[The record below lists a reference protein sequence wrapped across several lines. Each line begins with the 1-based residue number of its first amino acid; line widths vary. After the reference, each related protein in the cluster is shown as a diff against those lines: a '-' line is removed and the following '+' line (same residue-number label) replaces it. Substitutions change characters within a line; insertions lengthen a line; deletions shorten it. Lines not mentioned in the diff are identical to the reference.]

1 MALTKVS
8 TGMLEAGAASV
19 DLNLDDG
26 TFYIDVANGRVG
38 VGTTTPSTSLEVSG
52 DTTLSSA
59 TVSGA
64 LGTNTLSVSSSATI
78 DTLTVSTTA
87 TVPYDNTISGLT
99 ATNVQSAITELNT
112 LLGGGNVGSQA
123 TWNIYE
129 FTTTANQTSFDI
141 STQGSPAPSYVP
153 GYVQV
158 YLNGILLGE
167 NDYTAVDGTTIN
179 FSPGI
184 TNAGQLLSVVV
195 LDSFNTAEL
204 LRVTSIDASASTN
217 SISIDSTD
225 QVTLSSLNVT
235 GTVTADTLVVGD
247 SSSAFTL
254 AVIQSSTSGES
265 ELRMGDTDTDAGS
278 ISYTNSDDTMTFRAA
293 AAARMSL
300 NSTGLDVTGTVT
312 ATDLTLSDS
321 TNPTLTIT
329 DTTNTTTL
337 FLSAGNLSTTI
348 GTTTNHPLTFDTN
361 NTEAMRIDS
370 SGNVGIG
377 TNSPSSI
384 LEVTGTG
391 DADTGILTTHSRA
404 GVGYTLRLNNT
415 NNGADKGSGVKWS
428 SGGFDTAAIIG
439 RSDAVAATADAPGYL
454 TFHTSTDGSEDLA
467 ERMRIDSSGNVGIG
481 TSPSTTL
488 HLLAASTN
496 IRLEDSDTNAY
507 GQVGVDNAG
516 SLYLQAD
523 NGNGQAS
530 SNMYM
535 YVDGVERMRID
546 NNGNILTAGNGDA
559 LVLAAQGTATDALT
573 QYSSDE
579 LKFLASGW
587 DTNQS
592 FARTGT
598 WMIRTDPIASVYPDF
613 DLNFYDDVGGEEQ
626 LKVSF
631 HARATANHADPKSAT
646 FYGNV
651 IINQGD
657 QTKTNAG
664 AGDLIINDG
673 DLLVGTTNT
682 TPGIS
687 DTDTGISMS
696 AANGIIVSR
705 DNEAAAN
712 LNRNSSDGAIALF
725 RKDGA
730 GIAVGSIGTFS
741 DKFYFAGANEG
752 IAIDDSLNAVIPVT
766 NTGAGNNDAVDL
778 GASGGPT
785 FKDLYLSGGVVFP
798 DAGSSGTAT
807 SSSLDSYEEG
817 TWVPTLPNG
826 GTLTVQGATYTKIG
840 RMVNVKGY
848 IQNITPTANTS
859 QFQIGGLPF
868 TTANIAQSYGAGSI
882 SYSSVYDVSGLGL
895 LNSINNTYL
904 YFHYIDGTS
913 GASLTNNNWISTINA
928 TSGTLIFEITYY
940 T

>member
-153 GYVQV
+153 GYIQV

-235 GTVTADTLVVGD
+235 GTVTAADGTIV
-247 SSSAFTL
+247 
-254 AVIQSSTSGES
+254 
-265 ELRMGDTDTDAGS
+265 
-278 ISYTNSDDTMTFRAA
+278 
-293 AAARMSL
+293 
-300 NSTGLDVTGTVT
+300 STGSNAFSSKAVGGYAIQAYQDAVAAEHTSLDLRTDNVGGDNRYLIRGYADASGT
-312 ATDLTLSDS
+312 
-321 TNPTLTIT
+321 PTE
-329 DTTNTTTL
+329 N
-337 FLSAGNLSTTI
+337 FNVA
-348 GTTTNHPLTFDTN
+348 
-361 NTEAMRIDS
+361 A
-370 SGNVGIG
+370 SGKAYFASNVGIG

-481 TSPSTTL
+481 EINPLVPLHVLDETGATSLLGNVAATFRTASTSHPVNIQLSDGVANAANMGMTAGDLFFATASTERLRIDSSGNVGLGVTPSAWGTAVKAYQVGNSSLVGTSTQM
-488 HLLAASTN
+488 LLSQNYFFDGASDKYIADGAASQYYQIN
-496 IRLEDSDTNAY
+496 
-507 GQVGVDNAG
+507 G
-516 SLYLQAD
+516 SHLW
-523 NGNGQAS
+523 
-530 SNMYM
+530 
-535 YVDGVERMRID
+535 RIAPS
-546 NNGNILTAGNGDA
+546 GTAGNDI
-559 LVLAAQGTATDALT
+559 TFT
-573 QYSSDE
+573 QAMTLD
-579 LKFLASGW
+579 ASG
-587 DTNQS
+587 N
-592 FARTGT
+592 
-598 WMIRTDPIASVYPDF
+598 
-613 DLNFYDDVGGEEQ
+613 
-626 LKVSF
+626 
-631 HARATANHADPKSAT
+631 
-646 FYGNV
+646 
-651 IINQGD
+651 
-657 QTKTNAG
+657 
-664 AGDLIINDG
+664 
-673 DLLVGTTNT
+673 LLVGVTTTAAGNEGMVYFNGNSLRVTRDSNEPLNLDRLGSGGTENGSIVDFKSNGT
-682 TPGIS
+682 T
-687 DTDTGISMS
+687 
-696 AANGIIVSR
+696 
-705 DNEAAAN
+705 
-712 LNRNSSDGAIALF
+712 
-725 RKDGA
+725 
-730 GIAVGSIGTFS
+730 VGSIGIASGVSTYIHGGTGYSGLTFGNDEVLPCNES
-741 DKFYFAGANEG
+741 GANR
-752 IAIDDSLNAVIPVT
+752 
-766 NTGAGNNDAVDL
+766 DAEIDL
-778 GASGGPT
+778 GDPNGR
-785 FKDLYLSGGVVFP
+785 FKDLYLSDRVIVGGGGSLENGEIEFVADSTRARIVGGY
-798 DAGSSGTAT
+798 DAGGGGYLAFHTDTTGGTDLERARFNNAGNLAFTAGNGIDFSANADAT
-807 SSSLDSYEEG
+807 GMTSELLNDYEEG
-817 TWVPTLPNG
+817 TWTPVLSG
-826 GTLTVQGATYTKIG
+826 AGYSFGTHTGSYVKVGK
-840 RMVNVKGY
+840 MVYVTALL
-848 IQNITPTANTS
+848 NITTVGSNTS
-859 QFQIGGLPF
+859 SIGISGFPFNAHSATNEFQMGTVRQTSTTGALYVAQINVGLAVGGLNSMDGISSGSNEVF
-868 TTANIAQSYGAGSI
+868 TIGNYG
-882 SYSSVYDVSGLGL
+882 L
-895 LNSINNTYL
+895 
-904 YFHYIDGTS
+904 
-913 GASLTNNNWISTINA
+913 SLTYIA
-928 TSGTLIFEITYY
+928 A
-940 T
+940 